1 MVVEMVVGQVM
12 DKKIDKEANKVANEV
27 PLILSGSLEKLSRP
41 IWAPSLHLLH
51 KIHPLSLSI
60 RRGVSVHSL
69 QDQSCRTEM

>member
-41 IWAPSLHLLH
+41 IWAPGSYE
-51 KIHPLSLSI
+51 KILFLDT
-60 RRGVSVHSL
+60 L
-69 QDQSCRTEM
+69 